1 MATARRS
8 VNTPIR
14 AGYGLVTRVSPGRD
28 GTVMTHGQ
36 PVGGVVESI
45 SPGSGGAPGRPGCRV
60 EPSRRGP
67 AGPLGELVPVME
79 LRQIKKRSLVER
91 LVAEVR
97 GQITAG
103 RLAEGQQLP
112 TEARMAAGVGGSRPP
127 LREALGELRAEG
139 FVETVNGRG
148 TFVRHPSEA
157 DLADAFVR
165 QLQLS
170 GDPELTAD
178 HLYEARQG
186 SELCSAA
193 RQPMELCWAA
203 RAAERA
209 TPELIATLERLLQ
222 AMEDSGGDAASYT
235 AADVGFHV
243 TVARATEN
251 PLFPALL
258 APIATIIIRG
268 MFSSHGH
275 PDAVRLGIEAHRKV
289 LTAIKR
295 GQPEAARRAMAAPLR
310 ESCSIFPDRA
320 IRSPRG

>member
-1 MATARRS
+1 
-8 VNTPIR
+8 
-14 AGYGLVTRVSPGRD
+14 
-28 GTVMTHGQ
+28 
-36 PVGGVVESI
+36 
-45 SPGSGGAPGRPGCRV
+45 
-60 EPSRRGP
+60 
-67 AGPLGELVPVME
+67 ME

-103 RLAEGQQLP
+103 HLAEGQQLP
-112 TEARMAAGVGGSRPP
+112 TEARMAAEFGVSRPL
-127 LREALGELRAEG
+127 LREALAELRAEG

-170 GDPELTAD
+170 GEPGLTAD
-178 HLYEARQG
+178 HLYEARQAI
-186 SELCSAA
+186 ELSSAA
-193 RQPMELCWAA
+193 L
-203 RAAERA
+203 AAERA
-209 TPELIATLERLLQ
+209 TPELTATLERLLQ
-222 AMEDSGGDAASYT
+222 AMEDSGGDAAAYT

-268 MFSSHGH
+268 MFSSHSH

-295 GQPEAARRAMAAPLR
+295 GQPEAARRAMAAHLR
-310 ESCSIFPDRA
+310 ESRSIFPDRA
-320 IRSPRG
+320 IRPPRG